1 MHSTVINSSE
11 HVKLFALFLL
21 SLLASGQQLH
31 FGNSLFEV
39 SLQERGGTLWTLN
52 LRGSNHLYRLN
63 PPVFEI
69 DGKLRVAV
77 PVGLRELSA
86 QQIGSRITER
96 RFSGGIASDPGMLL
110 ELIFRVADN
119 DPVIRFCYRLQF
131 SQPRALTRTGQADNL
146 EYLRT
151 SFRSLP
157 RVTEVRLSEFNEVTH
172 SYTPSERGVPETSFA
187 DSLQMMGPILVGE
200 EADGG
205 NLLLAYE
212 HGSTT
217 PDAFLQFQLT
227 PSRQV
232 SLRAVKGNYVPGQ
245 KVKEYQTVWMDA
257 AVTTGGIDSTAK
269 AFRTHLL
276 RWTNPQAESRQPYIF
291 YNTWNF
297 QERNKWWNGKPYL
310 ASMTPERMLAE
321 IDAAHRMG
329 IEVFVMDT
337 GWYEKTGDW
346 EVSRKR
352 FPEGLKPIR
361 DRLDQYGMKLG
372 LWFNP
377 TAAAISSRMYQV
389 HKNAV
394 RSWKG
399 QQGKPSPIWETEE
412 SYPMCLVSN
421 YADAFADELIRV
433 AREYGV
439 RYFKWDAIGQY
450 GCDSPE
456 HDHGTA
462 ANTREERADS
472 YAFQLP
478 LAMAR
483 VVRKV
488 TEAYPDAIVDFDVT
502 ESGRAF
508 GLGFLSAGK
517 YFLINNGPYL
527 FNYDLP
533 IDKAKQNWNLF
544 FYPGPARTWICRM
557 PLAYDRWIPS
567 VLLLTHYFPD
577 DPKSSQMVNLASLV
591 LGQNGIWGDLPK
603 VSAEGVGLIST
614 VLSKYKQVREDMA
627 GSFPVRSGAVAGT
640 PEVHEKLVSENG
652 RGGVVIFAPARGRFT
667 YVTQGKPVRQWW
679 ASEGTKVQFD
689 GVGHA
694 VISADASEGAALVFF
709 GAK

>member
-1 MHSTVINSSE
+1 MRLTVINSSQ
-11 HVKLFALFLL
+11 HVKLFAFLFL
-21 SLLASGQQLH
+21 SLLASGQEVQ
-31 FGNSLFEV
+31 FGNSLFEISV
-39 SLQERGGTLWTLN
+39 QERGGTLWTLN
-52 LRGSNHLYRLN
+52 SRGSNHLYRFN
-63 PPVFEI
+63 PPAFEI
-69 DGKLRVAV
+69 DGQLRVAV
-77 PVGLRELSA
+77 PTGLRELPA
-86 QQIGSRITER
+86 RQIGNGITER
-96 RFSGGIASDPGMLL
+96 RFSGSFAGDPGLAL
-110 ELIFRVADN
+110 QLIFRVADH
-119 DPVIRFCYRLQF
+119 DPVVRFCYRLQF
-131 SQPRALTRTGQADNL
+131 SLPRALTRTGQADNL

-151 SFRSLP
+151 SFSSLP
-157 RVTEVRLSEFNEVTH
+157 RVTEVRLSEFNEITH
-172 SYTPSERGVPETSFA
+172 SYTPSERNVPESSFR
-187 DSLQMMGPILVGE
+187 DNLQMMGPIVVGE
-200 EADGG
+200 DAEGG
-205 NLLLAYE
+205 SLLLAYE

-217 PDAFLQFQLT
+217 PDAFLQFQMA

-245 KVKEYQTVWMDA
+245 KITEYETVWMDVG
-257 AVTTGGIDSTAK
+257 VTAGGIDSAAA

-276 RWTNPQAESRQPYIF
+276 RWMTPQLESRRPYIF

-310 ASMTPERMLAE
+310 ASMTTERMLAE
-321 IDAAHRMG
+321 VDVAHRMG

-346 EVSRKR
+346 EVSHKR

-361 DRLDQYGMKLG
+361 ERLDQYGMKLG

-377 TAAAISSRMYQV
+377 TAAGISSRMYGT
-389 HKNAV
+389 HKSAV

-399 QQGKPSPIWETEE
+399 QPEKPAPIWETEE
-412 SYPMCLVSN
+412 SYPMCLVSS

-456 HDHGTA
+456 HLHGTA

-533 IDKAKQNWNLF
+533 IDKERQNWNLF
-544 FYPGPARTWICRM
+544 FYPGPARTWICRT

-567 VLLLTHYFPD
+567 VLLLTHYLPD
-577 DPKSSQMVNLASLV
+577 DPKSSQMVNVASLV

-603 VSAEGVGLIST
+603 VSAEGVGFIST
-614 VLSKYKQVREDMA
+614 VLGKYKQVREDMA

-640 PEVHEKLVSENG
+640 PEIHEKILEESG
-652 RGGVVIFAPARGRFT
+652 RGGVVAFASKHARFT
-667 YVTQGKPVRQWW
+667 YVTQGKPVRNWW
-679 ASEGTKVQFD
+679 ASEGAEVRFD
-689 GVGHA
+689 DLGHA
-694 VISADASEGAALVFF
+694 VISADTSEGAALVFF
-709 GAK
+709 GAR

>member
-1 MHSTVINSSE
+1 M
-11 HVKLFALFLL
+11 KFLAFFFL
-21 SLLASGQQLH
+21 SLLASGQEMQ
-31 FGNSLFEV
+31 FSNSLFRV
-39 SLQERGGTLWTLN
+39 SVQERSGALWTLSP
-52 LRGSNHLYRLN
+52 RDTKRLYWFS

-69 DGKLRVAV
+69 DGQVRTAV
-77 PVGLRELSA
+77 PSGLRELPA
-86 QQIGSRITER
+86 QQMGNGMTER
-96 RFSGGIASDPGMLL
+96 RFEGNFAGDRGITLQ
-110 ELIFRVADN
+110 LIFRVAEN
-119 DPVIRFCYRLQF
+119 DPVLRFCYRLQF
-131 SQPRALTRTGQADNL
+131 SQPRALTRTGKADNL
-146 EYLRT
+146 EYLHT
-151 SFRSLP
+151 SFRSMLQS
-157 RVTEVRLSEFNEVTH
+157 TEVRLSEFNEITH
-172 SYTPSERGVPETSFA
+172 SYTPSERSVTDSTFA
-187 DSLQMMGPILVGE
+187 DNLQMMGPILVGE
-200 EADGG
+200 DAEGG
-205 NLLLAYE
+205 ALLLAYE

-217 PDAFLQFQLT
+217 PDEFLQFQFT
-227 PSRQV
+227 SSRQV
-232 SLRAVKGNYVPGQ
+232 ALKAVKGNYVPGQ
-245 KVKEYQTVWMDA
+245 KVKEYQTIWMDA
-257 AVTTGGIDSTAK
+257 GVTAGGLESAAR
-269 AFRTHLL
+269 AFRTHVL
-276 RWTNPQAESRQPYIF
+276 RWMNPQDESRKPYIF

-310 ASMTPERMLAE
+310 ASMTTERMLAE

-352 FPEGLKPIR
+352 FPEGLKPVR
-361 DRLDQYGMKLG
+361 ERLDQYGMKLG

-377 TAAAISSRMYQV
+377 TAAAVSSRMYQA
-389 HKNAV
+389 HTNAV

-399 QQGKPSPIWETEE
+399 QRGKPAPIWETEE
-412 SYPMCLVSN
+412 SYPMCLVSS

-450 GCDSPE
+450 GCDSPD

-462 ANTREERADS
+462 ANTRDERADS

-533 IDKAKQNWNLF
+533 INKETQNWNLF

-557 PLAYDRWIPS
+557 PLTYDRWIPS

-577 DPKSSQMVNLASLV
+577 DPKSSQMVNVASLV

-603 VSAEGVGLIST
+603 VSEDGIHLIST
-614 VLSKYKQVREDMA
+614 ALSKYKQVREDMA
-627 GSFPVRSGAVAGT
+627 ASFPVRSGAVAGT
-640 PEVHEKLVSENG
+640 PEIHEKISDETG
-652 RGGVVIFAPARGRFT
+652 RGGLVIFANTREHFT
-667 YVTQGKPVRQWW
+667 YVTQSKPVHNWW
-679 ASEGTKVQFD
+679 ASEGTDVQFD
-689 GVGHA
+689 KIGHA
-694 VISADASEGAALVFF
+694 VISADTSNGAALVFF
-709 GAK
+709 GAQ

>member
-1 MHSTVINSSE
+1 M
-11 HVKLFALFLL
+11 KLFAFFLL
-21 SLLASGQQLH
+21 SFLASGQTLQ
-31 FGNSLFEV
+31 FGNSLFQV
-39 SLQERGGTLWTLN
+39 RIQEGSPTLWTLSSRN
-52 LRGSNHLYRLN
+52 TKSFYGFSA
-63 PPVFEI
+63 PVFEL
-69 DGKLRVAV
+69 DGQRRIAV
-77 PVGLRELSA
+77 LSGLRELEVR
-86 QQIGSRITER
+86 QIGNGITER
-96 RFSGGIASDPGMLL
+96 RLGGNFASDPDVSLQ
-110 ELIFRVADN
+110 LIFRVAEN
-119 DPVIRFCYRLQF
+119 DPVLRFCYRLHF
-131 SQPRALTRTGQADNL
+131 SQPRALTRTGKIDNL
-146 EYLRT
+146 EYLSA

-157 RVTEVRLSEFNEVTH
+157 RVTEVRLSEFNEITH
-172 SYTPSERGVPETSFA
+172 SYTPSERRVPDSSFA
-187 DSLQMMGPILVGE
+187 DNLPLMGPIVVGE
-200 EADGG
+200 GAEGSS
-205 NLLLAYE
+205 LLLAYE
-212 HGSTT
+212 HGSST
-217 PDAFLQFQLT
+217 PDAFLQFQLASS
-227 PSRQV
+227 SRRV

-245 KVKEYQTVWMDA
+245 KVTEYETVWMDA
-257 AVTTGGIDSTAK
+257 GATAGGLDSAAT

-276 RWTNPQAESRQPYIF
+276 RWMTPQLESRRPYIF

-310 ASMTPERMLAE
+310 ASMTTERMLAE
-321 IDAAHRMG
+321 IDVAHRMG

-361 DRLDQYGMKLG
+361 ERLDQDGMKLG

-377 TAAAISSRMYQV
+377 TAAGISSRMYGM
-389 HKNAV
+389 HKSAV

-399 QQGKPSPIWETEE
+399 QLGKPAPIWETEE
-412 SYPMCLVSN
+412 SYPMCLVSS

-433 AREYGV
+433 AKEYGV

-456 HDHGTA
+456 HSHGTT

-488 TEAYPDAIVDFDVT
+488 TEAYPDSIVDFDVT

-533 IDKAKQNWNLF
+533 INKEAQNWNLF
-544 FYPGPARTWICRM
+544 FYPGPARTWICRT
-557 PLAYDRWIPS
+557 PLTYDRWIPS

-577 DPKSSQMVNLASLV
+577 DPKSSQMVNVASLV

-603 VSAEGVGLIST
+603 VSTEGAQLIST
-614 VLSKYKQVREDMA
+614 VLGKYKQVREDMA

-640 PEVHEKLVSENG
+640 PEIHEKILDENG
-652 RGGVVIFAPARGRFT
+652 RGGVVIFATKQARFT
-667 YVTQGKPVRQWW
+667 YITQGKPVRNWW
-679 ASEGTKVQFD
+679 ASEGTEVRFD
-689 GVGHA
+689 DLGHA
-694 VISADASEGAALVFF
+694 VITADTSDGAALVFF
-709 GAK
+709 GAN

>member
-1 MHSTVINSSE
+1 
-11 HVKLFALFLL
+11 VKLFTFLCL
-21 SLLASGQQLH
+21 SLLASGQELR
-31 FGNSLFEV
+31 FGNSLFEISV
-39 SLQERGGTLWTLN
+39 QERGETLWTLH
-52 LRGSNHLYRLN
+52 LRGSNNTHQFN
-63 PPVFEI
+63 PPLFEI
-69 DGKLRVAV
+69 DGQSHIAT
-77 PVGLRELSA
+77 PIGLRELPA
-86 QQIGSRITER
+86 RQISHGTTER
-96 RFSGGIASDPGMLL
+96 RFSGGVTGDPGASL

-119 DPVIRFCYRLQF
+119 DPVVRFCYRLQF
-131 SQPRALTRTGQADNL
+131 SQPRALTRTGQTDRL

-151 SFRSLP
+151 SFASLP

-172 SYTPSERGVPETSFA
+172 SYTPSERNVPESSFA
-187 DSLQMMGPILVGE
+187 DRLRLMGPILLGE
-200 EADGG
+200 DTKGST
-205 NLLLAYE
+205 LLLTYE

-217 PDAFLQFQLT
+217 PDAFLQFQLD

-232 SLRAVKGNYVPGQ
+232 SLQAVKGNYAPGQ
-245 KVKEYQTVWMDA
+245 KIEEYQTVWMDA
-257 AVTTGGIDSTAK
+257 AITTGGIDAAAK

-276 RWTNPQAESRQPYIF
+276 RWTTPQGESRRPYIF

-297 QERNKWWNGKPYL
+297 QERNKWWNGRPYL
-310 ASMTPERMLAE
+310 ASMSTERMLAE

-346 EVSRKR
+346 QVSRQR

-361 DRLDQYGMKLG
+361 ERLDQYGMKLG

-377 TAAAISSRMYQV
+377 TAAAVSSRMYQE
-389 HKNAV
+389 HKSAV

-399 QQGKPSPIWETEE
+399 QLGKPSPIWETEE

-421 YADAFADELIRV
+421 YANAFADELIRV

-483 VVRKV
+483 VVRKL

-533 IDKAKQNWNLF
+533 IDKEKQNWNLF

-557 PLAYDRWIPS
+557 PLTYDRWIPS

-577 DPKSSQMVNLASLV
+577 DPKASQMVNMASLV

-603 VSAEGVGLIST
+603 VSPEGVDFIST
-614 VLSKYKQVREDMA
+614 VLSKYKQVRDDMA

-640 PEVHEKLVSENG
+640 PEIHEKILAESG
-652 RGGVVIFAPARGRFT
+652 RGGVVIFAPAHGRFT
-667 YVTQGKPVRQWW
+667 YVTQSKPVHQWW
-679 ASEGTKVQFD
+679 ASQGTEAQFD
-689 GVGHA
+689 SSGHA
-694 VISADASEGAALVFF
+694 VISADTSEGAALVFF